1 MRYPQRFA
9 GLLLACMALL
19 LTLPAPARESAF
31 HPNLVADVAEQVAP
45 SVVNIDT
52 ERQDTG
58 MGLPSGLENHFRS
71 FGFGFDSNSSQSPF
85 RLFMT
90 PGNTIENGNGS
101 GIILDTAGHI
111 LTNNHVVD
119 GTSKIMVTL
128 QGGQKFPAQVLGRD
142 PYSDLSILKVEAA
155 PALLKPATLGSST
168 KLRPGEWVLAV
179 GSPAGF
185 DHTVT
190 LGIISGISRR
200 IPDLNRNM
208 EYIQTD
214 AAINPG
220 NSGGPLVNLNGEV
233 IGINTAISAKGQNI
247 GFAIPIDIAKAI
259 TGTLIS
265 QGQVVRPYLGIAMAT
280 LDTPLAKSLG
290 LPDNTTGVVISQV
303 SPQSPAAQAGLRLG
317 DVIQHIDGQ
326 PVSTAEAV
334 QALVQN
340 KPLNS
345 AFNLQIL
352 RNGQMLG
359 LSMTSAQLP
368 DEAPRTPAYQG
379 FQRR

>member
-1 MRYPQRFA
+1 M
-9 GLLLACMALL
+9 
-19 LTLPAPARESAF
+19 
-31 HPNLVADVAEQVAP
+31 
-45 SVVNIDT
+45 
-52 ERQDTG
+52 
-58 MGLPSGLENHFRS
+58 
-71 FGFGFDSNSSQSPF
+71 
-85 RLFMT
+85 
-90 PGNTIENGNGS
+90 
-101 GIILDTAGHI
+101 
-111 LTNNHVVD
+111 
-119 GTSKIMVTL
+119 
-128 QGGQKFPAQVLGRD
+128 
-142 PYSDLSILKVEAA
+142 
-155 PALLKPATLGSST
+155 
-168 KLRPGEWVLAV
+168 
-179 GSPAGF
+179 
-185 DHTVT
+185 
-190 LGIISGISRR
+190 
-200 IPDLNRNM
+200 
-208 EYIQTD
+208 
-214 AAINPG
+214 
-220 NSGGPLVNLNGEV
+220 VNLNGEV